1 MNRKPPDNS
10 PYARQLA
17 VTEADDRL
25 RMLMIRGGFGLM
37 SALAV
42 CLASPFPSFRSKR
55 RIGQA
60 AGARPNE
67 VILIRGA
74 ALGIY
79 PFWPGAGDLARH
91 LKKRGFAPTIVNH
104 YEYRRVAD
112 EVARA
117 VHAGRLAGGVS
128 LVGYSFGS
136 DTAGLLAELLDKRGI
151 RVKTMVLI
159 ESTWGT
165 PVPGNVEHCVNYY
178 KSRALDF
185 IPSSRGVPV
194 VARSTCTQLTNIN
207 VGETASLA
215 DIAQHSHFTI
225 GDNHRLHRLVGDF
238 LESRRI
244 PEMTGISVPATKMI
258 RSPGAVRP
266 AA

>member
-1 MNRKPPDNS
+1 MTCAPQTLS
-10 PYARQLA
+10 PHARQLQM
-17 VTEADDRL
+17 TEADDRM
-25 RMLMIRGGFGLM
+25 RMLVIRSGFKWM

-60 AGARPNE
+60 LGPQQRE

-74 ALGIY
+74 ALSIY
-79 PFWPGAGDLARH
+79 PYWPGAGDLARH
-91 LKKRGFAPTIVNH
+91 LKERGFAPTIVNH

-117 VHAGRLAGGVS
+117 VCMGRLAGGLS

-136 DTAGLLAELLDKRGI
+136 DAAGLLAELLDQRGI
-151 RVKTMVLI
+151 RVDTMVLI

-165 PVPGNVEHCVNYY
+165 PVPGNVDHCVNYY

-194 VARSTCTQLTNIN
+194 VARSSRTQLANLD
-207 VGETASLA
+207 VGQHASFA

-238 LESRRI
+238 LETRRA
-244 PEMTGISVPATKMI
+244 PEMTNDAASVMTNARSLGPI
-258 RSPGAVRP
+258 RS

>member
-1 MNRKPPDNS
+1 MKCAPQDHS
-10 PYARQLA
+10 PHARQLPKP
-17 VTEADDRL
+17 EADDRL
-25 RMLMIRGGFGLM
+25 RMLLIRGGFGFM

-42 CLASPFPSFRSKR
+42 CLASPFPSFRSQR
-55 RIGQA
+55 RIGKSP
-60 AGARPNE
+60 GEKRE

-79 PFWPGAGDLARH
+79 PYWPGANDLAGH
-91 LKKRGFAPTIVNH
+91 LDSRGFAATIINH
-104 YEYRRVAD
+104 YEYPRVAD
-112 EVARA
+112 EIARA
-117 VHAGRLAGGVS
+117 VRAGRLAGGVS

-151 RVKTMVLI
+151 RVDTMVLI

-165 PVPGNVEHCVNYY
+165 PVPGNVDYCVNYY

-194 VARSTCTQLTNIN
+194 VARSSRTQLTNIN
-207 VGETASLA
+207 VGRHASLA
-215 DIAQHSHFTI
+215 DIARHSHFTI

-238 LESRRI
+238 LESRRA
-244 PEMTGISVPATKMI
+244 PEMADAPAAEMTSL
-258 RSPGAVRP
+258 RSSGAVRP

>member
-1 MNRKPPDNS
+1 MRCTPQEHS
-10 PYARQLA
+10 PHARQLPIP
-17 VTEADDRL
+17 EADDRL
-25 RMLMIRGGFGLM
+25 RMLLIRGAFGFM

-60 AGARPNE
+60 QEGQSE

-74 ALGIY
+74 ALSIFPY
-79 PFWPGAGDLARH
+79 WPGAQDLADQ
-91 LKKRGFAPTIVNH
+91 LETRGFAPTIINH
-104 YEYRRVAD
+104 YEYPRVAD
-112 EVARA
+112 EIARA
-117 VHAGRLAGGVS
+117 IRRGRLTGGVS

-136 DTAGLLAELLDKRGI
+136 DAAGLLAERLDKRGV
-151 RVKTMVLI
+151 RVDTMALI

-165 PVPGNVEHCVNYY
+165 PVPGNVDHCVNFY

-185 IPSSRGVPV
+185 LPSSRGVPV
-194 VARSTCTQLTNIN
+194 VARSSQTTLTNIN
-207 VGETASLA
+207 VGQYVSLA

-238 LESRRI
+238 LESRRT
-244 PEMTGISVPATKMI
+244 PEMADAPAIAMT
-258 RSPGAVRP
+258 SLPSSGAVRP